1 MVIIFCLNASSVN
14 AGVTGSLDGVS
25 FTPAEIKIRKYMEIK
40 EETGTFLT
48 YKLEFFSKDRQQVV
62 DILLLFPSTKTL
74 DGRFFFKVP
83 DPRPENFFDD
93 QYDYD
98 TSDTPYGLPPVQ
110 SWGMEDKDTGL
121 LISHVREKQG
131 WLKLKFGK
139 KNSNSIS
146 GTIDMNVPASEEEY
160 GQPKKLSF
168 LRGDFVAKFE

>member
-1 MVIIFCLNASSVN
+1 
-14 AGVTGSLDGVS
+14 
-25 FTPAEIKIRKYMEIK
+25 
-40 EETGTFLT
+40 
-48 YKLEFFSKDRQQVV
+48 
-62 DILLLFPSTKTL
+62 
-74 DGRFFFKVP
+74 
-83 DPRPENFFDD
+83 
-93 QYDYD
+93 
-98 TSDTPYGLPPVQ
+98 
-110 SWGMEDKDTGL
+110 MEDKDTGL